1 VRNSHSQPGRK
12 VLDWATAHGILEGH
26 MLRRKFITLAGG
38 AAAWP
43 LAAQAQQGSRVR
55 RIGVLMGLSADDKEE
70 QLRIKAFESAWP
82 ELGWIEGRNIHVDYR
97 WAQGDVALM
106 RTQASEL
113 VATAPEVI
121 LAEGTSVLAA
131 LREATQT
138 IPIVF
143 FGVSDPE
150 GAGIVSNLARPGG
163 QMTGF
168 ANFEPAMGGK
178 WLQTL
183 KEIAPH
189 LTRVGIIRNP
199 AALMRIR
206 QSIETEAASMGIEA
220 IDCGVRGADEINA
233 AIRAF
238 AGQPNTGLIVLP
250 DPILVAQRRLIIELA
265 AKQRHPAAYPLRSYA
280 IDGGLLTYGTDVHD
294 QARRSAFYIDRILK
308 GARPGDLP
316 VQAPTK
322 FELVINLKTAKTLG
336 LTVPPTLLARADEL
350 IE

>member
-1 VRNSHSQPGRK
+1 
-12 VLDWATAHGILEGH
+12 
-26 MLRRKFITLAGG
+26 MRRREFFGLIGG
-38 AAAWP
+38 AAAWS
-43 LAAQAQQGSRVR
+43 LAAQAQQGIRLR
-55 RIGVLMGLSADDKEE
+55 RIGVLLGLSAKDKEE

-97 WAQGDVALM
+97 WATGDIALM

-131 LREATQT
+131 LLEATQS

-150 GAGIVSNLARPGG
+150 GAGIVTNLARPGG
-163 QMTGF
+163 HLTGF
-168 ANFEPAMGGK
+168 TNFEPAMGGK

-183 KEIAPH
+183 KEMAPH
-189 LTRVGIIRNP
+189 LTRVGVIRNP
-199 AALMRIR
+199 AALTRIR
-206 QSIETEAASMGIEA
+206 QSIETEAASMGTET
-220 IDCGVRGADEINA
+220 IDCGVRGTDEIKA
-233 AIRAF
+233 AIGAF

-250 DPILVAQRRLIIELA
+250 DPIVLAHRGLIIELA
-265 AKQRHPAAYPLRSYA
+265 AKQRHPAIYPLRSFA
-280 IDGGLLTYGTDVHD
+280 IDGGLLSYGVDVPD

-322 FELVINLKTAKTLG
+322 FELVINLKTAEALG
-336 LTVPPTLLARADEL
+336 LDVPLSMQQRADEL

>member
-1 VRNSHSQPGRK
+1 
-12 VLDWATAHGILEGH
+12 
-26 MLRRKFITLAGG
+26 MRRRELIKIMAGS
-38 AAAWP
+38 ALAWP
-43 LAAQAQQGSRVR
+43 LAAQAQQASRVR
-55 RIGVLMGLSADDKEE
+55 RIGVLMGLSANDKED

-82 ELGWIEGRNIHVDYR
+82 ELGWIEGSNIHVDYR
-97 WAQGDVALM
+97 WGSGDIALI

-113 VATAPEVI
+113 AATVPEVI
-121 LAEGTSVLAA
+121 LADGTPVLAA
-131 LREATQT
+131 LREATQS

-163 QMTGF
+163 NMTGF

-183 KEIAPH
+183 IEIAPH
-189 LTRVGIIRNP
+189 LVRVGVIRNP
-199 AALMRIR
+199 AALTRIR
-206 QSIETEAASMGIEA
+206 QSIETEATSMGIEA
-220 IDCGVRGADEINA
+220 VDCGVRGADEINA
-233 AIRAF
+233 AIGAF
-238 AGQPNTGLIVLP
+238 AGQTNTGLVVLP
-250 DPILVAQRRLIIELA
+250 DPIILAHRRLIIELA
-265 AKQRHPAAYPLRSYA
+265 AKQRHPAVYPLRSYA
-280 IDGGLLTYGTDVHD
+280 IDGGLLTYGVNVQD

-322 FELVINLKTAKTLG
+322 FELVINLKTAKELG
-336 LTVPPTLLARADEL
+336 LTVPPTLLARADEV